1 MKPVPVTEIPPGP
14 LSKETL
20 DKILNFDNWAVEE
33 FFTSTD
39 GITCPHCKKHFPGR
53 PPERF
58 SPGPWMCWQCGK
70 KAQLDV
76 VKTPLGNAWRTQK
89 LEGEK

>member
-1 MKPVPVTEIPPGP
+1 
-14 LSKETL
+14 
-20 DKILNFDNWAVEE
+20 
-33 FFTSTD
+33 
-39 GITCPHCKKHFPGR
+39 
-53 PPERF
+53 
-58 SPGPWMCWQCGK
+58 MCWQCGK